1 MNQREMIELRIKML
15 GGSIKTG
22 DVLDYVILK
31 AENEIKDFCHV
42 EDLPEEAIIYS
53 IEWTVANYMTET
65 AGYSKEWER
74 MREEAEGG
82 LIKFRKMR
90 W

>member
-1 MNQREMIELRIKML
+1 MNQKEMIAARIKML

-31 AENEIKDFCHV
+31 AEREIKDFCHV

-74 MREEAEGG
+74 MREEAESG